1 MSLFSKV
8 GSFFKKT
15 ASKISSAV
23 KSVGSKVSS
32 AVKSVGSKVSSAVKN
47 IASKASTV
55 VKGALDGALQGSSG
69 GIAGIIAGALGGAT
83 NALTAEEEKQADDY
97 ADKLVGNMQTV
108 ESVAPSAP
116 ATVRQ
121 TADASTPVV
130 TVGSTRSTS
139 KFDRIVSAL
148 KQKGY
153 KGYTALLGLNSNIA
167 GV

>member
-1 MSLFSKV
+1 MSFFSKV

-15 ASKISSAV
+15 ASKVSTAV
-23 KSVGSKVSS
+23 KSVGSKVST
-32 AVKSVGSKVSSAVKN
+32 AVKN

-55 VKGALDGALQGSSG
+55 VKGAIDGALQGSSG
-69 GIAGIIAGALGGAT
+69 GIAGIIAGAVGGAT

-97 ADKLVGNMQTV
+97 ANSLVENMQTV
-108 ESVAPSAP
+108 ESVAPSSP

-121 TADASTPVV
+121 TADAPASVV
-130 TVGSTRSTS
+130 ASGSTRSTS

-153 KGYTALLGLNSNIA
+153 SGYTALLGLNSNMV

>member
-1 MSLFSKV
+1 MSFFSKV

-15 ASKISSAV
+15 ASKVSSAV

-47 IASKASTV
+47 IASKASVV
-55 VKGALDGALQGSSG
+55 VKGALDGAMQGSSG

-97 ADKLVGNMQTV
+97 ADTLVGNMQTV
-108 ESVAPSAP
+108 ESVAPSTP

-121 TADASTPVV
+121 IADAPAPVG

-139 KFDRIVSAL
+139 AFDRIVQSL
-148 KQKGY
+148 KAKGY
-153 KGYTALLGLNSNIA
+153 VGYTALLGFN
-167 GV
+167 GVAK